1 MKVKKLKEFVA
12 ALPDSLDE
20 KEIRFQHLS
29 SDYNSPYHIKGYYL
43 DNTSDKE
50 NIVVIT
56 DINVR
61 PFTNQ

>member
-1 MKVKKLKEFVA
+1 MKVKKFKEFVA

-29 SDYNSPYHIKGYYL
+29 SDYNNPYHIKGYYL

-50 NIVVIT
+50 SIVVVT